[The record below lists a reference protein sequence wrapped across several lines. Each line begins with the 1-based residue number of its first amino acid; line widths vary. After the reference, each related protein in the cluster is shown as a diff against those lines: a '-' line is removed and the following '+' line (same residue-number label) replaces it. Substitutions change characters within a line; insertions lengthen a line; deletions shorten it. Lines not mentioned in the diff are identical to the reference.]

1 MAVVAKCIITN
12 SEEGRGAFA
21 IRADTDENVY
31 FPMGITE
38 ALGLEEF
45 EEVEAILIKN
55 DRPDPAWKAIRARR
69 TGADEENDIDD

>member
-45 EEVEAILIKN
+45 EQVEAILIKN

-69 TGADEENDIDD
+69 MGAEEDEGEE